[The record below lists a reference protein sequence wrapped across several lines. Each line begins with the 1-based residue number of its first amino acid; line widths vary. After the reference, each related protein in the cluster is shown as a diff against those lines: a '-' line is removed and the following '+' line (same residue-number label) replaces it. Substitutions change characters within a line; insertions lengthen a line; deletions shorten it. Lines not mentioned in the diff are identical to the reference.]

1 MDDLP
6 ALVHALVSQTIESL
20 EPPAPARTRAGK
32 DPHLEGILMVI
43 LEYAKLGPVQRAH
56 LVLCEVPHALAE
68 FAIHRLNPYSPPRM
82 ENTGSV
88 GNAVHITMA
97 AMLRGAV
104 RALPLAGKGCVCGGG

>member
-6 ALVHALVSQTIESL
+6 ALVHAYVVQVIEYL
-20 EPPAPARTRAGK
+20 EPPAPTRTRAGK
-32 DPHLEGILMVI
+32 DAHLEAILLV
-43 LEYAKLGPVQRAH
+43 LFEYAKLGPVQRAH
-56 LVLCEVPHALAE
+56 LVVCEAPHSLAE

-88 GNAVHITMA
+88 GNAVHVTMA

-104 RALPLAGKGCVCGGG
+104 RALRKAGAFIVCGG